1 MNSWVDTLQEFLESS
16 NEDEK
21 ISQLFTD
28 EILPRI
34 IKKICTNEL
43 RWMEI
48 GPGNGIK
55 TKNMVLEL
63 DATRTYELLN
73 VTICEPC
80 MKWLF
85 GLNNPSYLMPF
96 SDSVNMNF
104 LNKTFEYVVDNEI
117 AFNYNFISVIQL
129 LYYSNIKNSLIKFI
143 DEKPL
148 DLETTIWI
156 DVEDES
162 SDFNKMRELLIQK
175 GENPVISLC
184 ISETLNRQ

>member
-1 MNSWVDTLQEFLESS
+1 MNSWVDTQQEILESS

-55 TKNMVLEL
+55 TKNKVLEL
-63 DATRTYELLN
+63 DATRTYEILN

-85 GLNNPSYLMPF
+85 GLYNPSYLKPF

-129 LYYSNIKNSLIKFI
+129 LYYSNINNSLIKFI

-148 DLETTIWI
+148 DLETTI
-156 DVEDES
+156 
-162 SDFNKMRELLIQK
+162 
-175 GENPVISLC
+175 
-184 ISETLNRQ
+184 